1 MPFHR
6 RKYHSLSDD
15 ELYRLLVSG
24 SERERNDAFDELYHR
39 HSGRVFIYCA
49 RILGDQTSA
58 RDACQEVFIAFWR
71 SVSSERV
78 MTNLRGY
85 LLRIARNICLLMK
98 RNDSYITAT
107 EFEENLVETE
117 NPLGEAAI
125 EQNELAEI
133 LAMALELL
141 PEHYRQAVVL
151 QCYNGLTYQEIADV
165 LGVPLSTARNWIV
178 RAKAHLRTI
187 LEPYWQDRSSQST
200 DEETNQM
207 NIQHQKHHG

>member
-1 MPFHR
+1 
-6 RKYHSLSDD
+6 
-15 ELYRLLVSG
+15 
-24 SERERNDAFDELYHR
+24 
-39 HSGRVFIYCA
+39 
-49 RILGDQTSA
+49 
-58 RDACQEVFIAFWR
+58 
-71 SVSSERV
+71 
-78 MTNLRGY
+78 
-85 LLRIARNICLLMK
+85 MK
-98 RNDSYITAT
+98 RNDSYITTT

>member
-6 RKYHSLSDD
+6 RKYHTLNDD

-24 SERERNDAFDELYHR
+24 SERERNDAFDELYRR
-39 HSGRVFIYCA
+39 HSGRVYVYCA
-49 RILGDQTSA
+49 RILGDQASA

-98 RNDSYITAT
+98 RNDSYIPTT

-117 NPLGEAAI
+117 NPLGEASI

-151 QCYNGLTYQEIADV
+151 QCYDGLTYQEIADV

-187 LEPYWQDRSSQST
+187 LEPYWQDRSSEST
-200 DEETNQM
+200 DEETNHM

>member
-98 RNDSYITAT
+98 RNDSYITTT

>member
-15 ELYRLLVSG
+15 ELYRILVSG

-98 RNDSYITAT
+98 RNDSYITTT

>member
-98 RNDSYITAT
+98 RNDSYITTT

-207 NIQHQKHHG
+207 IIQHQKHHG

>member
-39 HSGRVFIYCA
+39 HNGRVFIYCA

-71 SVSSERV
+71 SISSERV

-98 RNDSYITAT
+98 RNDSYITTT